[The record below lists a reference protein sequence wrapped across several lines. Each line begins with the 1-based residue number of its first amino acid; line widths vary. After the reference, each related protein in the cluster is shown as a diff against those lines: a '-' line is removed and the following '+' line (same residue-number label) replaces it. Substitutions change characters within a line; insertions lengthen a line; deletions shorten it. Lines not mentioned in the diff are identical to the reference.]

1 LLGVV
6 AAFTGTAL
14 TVDKALAAPAANI
27 EFLMNS
33 RRENRVDV
41 F

>member
-1 LLGVV
+1 LLDVL
-6 AAFTGTAL
+6 AAFSGAAL
-14 TVDKALAAPAANI
+14 TADKAPAAPAANI